1 MGRVDGLPL
10 VREAGFIDASVTVC
24 CFFLVLPDATAFR

>member
-1 MGRVDGLPL
+1 MDGVDGLPL

-24 CFFLVLPDATAFR
+24 CFSLVLPIATGFR